1 MRCALVTG
9 AGRGM
14 GLAIARRLAEHGFRV
29 CLSDIDEGLVGRST
43 EELRRAGLPVD
54 GLVADVTSSD
64 QVEHLMAE
72 AQVRL
77 GAVDVLVNNAGVLH
91 ISRLVETSEEAWRRV
106 LDVNLTGTFLC
117 TRAALPQMIER
128 GWGRVIS
135 MASIT
140 PLRGEARTTAYAASK
155 GGIIGF
161 TRALSREVAHRG
173 VTANAVAPGYI
184 LTDQTRE
191 VFSSETGD
199 AVRSQI
205 TMRRFGEPS
214 DVAGLVAF
222 VASDEA
228 AYLTGQTLVI
238 DGGVV

>member
-1 MRCALVTG
+1 MRSALVTG
-9 AGRGM
+9 AGRGI

-29 CLSDIDEGLVGRST
+29 CLSDINEGLVGTST
-43 EELRRAGLPVD
+43 EELQRAGLPVD

-64 QVEHLMAE
+64 QVKNLVAE

-77 GAVDVLVNNAGVLH
+77 GTVDVLVNNAGVLH

-199 AVRSQI
+199 ALRSQI
-205 TMRRFGEPS
+205 AMRRFGEPS